1 MTSPDLDRR
10 LRAADPYQSADL
22 DGADTALLEEILRQ
36 SPVDPVIRLRAR
48 RIRRGRV
55 TLKSRL
61 AISLA
66 TAAAVTAAIAV
77 PVLITGQDAGAPPQ
91 AGGAPATGAETV
103 TPVRYAA
110 AAVKVAKANPRVLVT
125 APGWK
130 VRSLGGFS
138 ATSGEMTFQHG
149 PDRYR
154 KEPVYGHRMT
164 EADKQAMAKGE
175 NPSLGSSGPEEIV
188 GHSRVNDAPH
198 LSVDWYPRESY
209 GGYLGD
215 RSDQPGSRWVTV
227 DGKRARL
234 VNYAA
239 DDHAVLMAPQGGV
252 FLELRG
258 SGLGDEA
265 AFLKFLA
272 EHVEQVDVPTWLA
285 ALPSEMV
292 VAGGAQQAVTRILAD
307 IPVPPGFERDD
318 VLGDAQALDSY
329 QLGATVTGAVACGWI
344 EEWERARAAGDEAG
358 AERAA
363 DQLATSHDWTVLHEM
378 DAEGDYPEA
387 IWEYADRMAAGQ
399 ELDGVREGLGCPGA
413 DYSVAKPKL
422 PR

>member
-22 DGADTALLEEILRQ
+22 DGADAALLEEILRQ
-36 SPVDPVIRLRAR
+36 SPVDPAIRLRAR

-77 PVLITGQDAGAPPQ
+77 PMVIAEQDAPPQ
-91 AGGAPATGAETV
+91 AASPGTNAVDAGDGGTAQI
-103 TPVRYAA
+103 RYAA

-164 EADKQAMAKGE
+164 EADKQAMAKGQ

-188 GHSRVNDAPH
+188 GYSRVNDAPH

-209 GGYLGD
+209 GGYLED

-292 VAGGAQQAVTRILAD
+292 VADGAQQAMTRILAD

-344 EEWERARAAGDEAG
+344 QEWERARAAGDDA
-358 AERAA
+358 AAQNAA
-363 DQLATSHDWTVLHEM
+363 DELATSHDWKVLREM

-387 IWEYADRMAAGQ
+387 IWEYADQVGAGK
-399 ELDGVREGLGCPGA
+399 EPEGYRGGLGC
-413 DYSVAKPKL
+413 
-422 PR
+422 R